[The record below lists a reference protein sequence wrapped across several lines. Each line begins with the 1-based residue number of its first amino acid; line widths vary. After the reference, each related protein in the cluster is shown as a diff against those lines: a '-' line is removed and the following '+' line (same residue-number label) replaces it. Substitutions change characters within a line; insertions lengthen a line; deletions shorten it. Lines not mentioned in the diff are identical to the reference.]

1 MVLRLP
7 EELNLIFIFYLKVLV
22 RSFFQS
28 ESSLHTRIIN
38 DFAETRILLYLKE
51 MEKPFLLLE
60 YNLNHT
66 VHSYFYL
73 EDFSKGVLL
82 CRGRVLNKFIIYS

>member
-7 EELNLIFIFYLKVLV
+7 EELNLIFIFYLEVLV

-28 ESSLHTRIIN
+28 ESSLHTRIFN
-38 DFAETRILLYLKE
+38 DFSEIRMFLYLKE
-51 MEKPFLLLE
+51 MERPFLLPD

-66 VHSYFYL
+66 VHSYFYFD
-73 EDFSKGVLL
+73 DFSKGVHLF
-82 CRGRVLNKFIIYS
+82 R